1 MYAQIFFY
9 DVGDESRWSG
19 HKTVG
24 IEPKKD
30 NWHYIEIVQHSNIR
44 KSQKSYRNAER
55 KYSNIISNCDI
66 SNYCLCF
73 AFQNDHLNVGYYLC
87 FHSIASTRGWS
98 ALTKFKYVTSFVDVS
113 MYLLVYANS
122 IFTSK
127 FS

>member
-55 KYSNIISNCDI
+55 KYTMSLVSFKPMTYPII
-66 SNYCLCF
+66 
-73 AFQNDHLNVGYYLC
+73 A
-87 FHSIASTRGWS
+87 
-98 ALTKFKYVTSFVDVS
+98 YV
-113 MYLLVYANS
+113 LP
-122 IFTSK
+122 SK
-127 FS
+127 MII